1 MQAAN
6 VKLTQTFEGELTPAR
21 LNPYTAIP
29 ERIQAHFL
37 RNTNSVVTLAS
48 AHSMM
53 VSQLHAT
60 GRRPVHVQE
69 IDEGLVAELR
79 SFGFVIHEPDGT
91 IRKADCMLYVQGR
104 EEREYWRAER
114 DRERLM
120 HQNPDEVLGMVE
132 DARRESEKS
141 GHGSLFRVAED
152 RDLKS
157 GRVPARPEVSAHIHR
172 DPDEKP
178 GPLD

>member
-1 MQAAN
+1 MQAA
-6 VKLTQTFEGELTPAR
+6 KLTQTFEGELTPAR

-29 ERIQAHFL
+29 ESIQRHFA

-48 AHSMM
+48 GHSMM

-60 GRRPVHVQE
+60 GRRPIHVQE
-69 IDEGLVAELR
+69 IDEDLVAELR
-79 SFGFVIHEPDGT
+79 SSGFVIHESDGT
-91 IRKADCMLYVQGR
+91 IRKADCMLYVQGV

-120 HQNPDEVLGMVE
+120 HQNPDEVVDMVE
-132 DARRESEKS
+132 DARRESERA
-141 GHGSLFRVAED
+141 GRGSLFRVAED
-152 RDLKS
+152 RDLRS
-157 GRVPARPEVSAHIHR
+157 GRTPARPEVSAHIHR
-172 DPDEKP
+172 DLAEEP